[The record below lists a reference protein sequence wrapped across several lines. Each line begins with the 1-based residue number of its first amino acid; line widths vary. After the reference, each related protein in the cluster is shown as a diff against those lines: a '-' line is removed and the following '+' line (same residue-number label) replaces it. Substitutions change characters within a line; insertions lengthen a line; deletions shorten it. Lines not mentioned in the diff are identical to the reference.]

1 MDAPFGLGL
10 HPALSQK
17 EILISTK
24 ETDSCLQPDN
34 SMAPRRLPMI
44 SNFFVLRFSG
54 ISPYL
59 SSGTFILPRSEPVR
73 HFPRDRLL
81 HAILEA

>member
-34 SMAPRRLPMI
+34 SMAP
-44 SNFFVLRFSG
+44 SK
-54 ISPYL
+54 
-59 SSGTFILPRSEPVR
+59 GTDDL
-73 HFPRDRLL
+73 
-81 HAILEA
+81 